1 MERLRR
7 NKGITL
13 VALVITIIILLILAG
28 ISIQT
33 LTQTN
38 LFGKTEQAKEEMGK
52 AQKKENDTLSSYM
65 DAINEY
71 LPDTL
76 SYKVS
81 KGEIEIGS
89 YVNYVPDTVTEND
102 EKYKELLSNFATYSG
117 NTDEDYNIPE
127 KIKQEQNIKWRVLDV
142 KDGQVRLI
150 SAKPTNGKKIGA
162 YIRLENYNG
171 YNNGVKLIDD
181 TCSTLYNNTKMTN
194 KVQNLK
200 IEDIEDKMKEK
211 DYSKFNPY
219 YGKAFTYMTENRYY
233 PNILLKEQE
242 QEVIIGETII
252 KGTELRKSEQNEYI
266 EQEKENKEADVL
278 KVKYTY
284 WYKNME
290 KEDFDN
296 SKYYELFINDGNE
309 NYEYYW
315 LSSRCVLP
323 KSGFAAF
330 GIFYETSGRVTSYDL
345 CYSRGGGNISCIAC
359 RPVITLNSNVQIDTT
374 NPGNGTESN
383 PYNIK

>member
-1 MERLRR
+1 M
-7 NKGITL
+7 NFKKKGGITL
-13 VALVITIIILLILAG
+13 IALVVTIIVLLILAG
-28 ISIQT
+28 ISISM
-33 LTQTN
+33 LTGQN
-38 LFGKTEQAKEEMGK
+38 GILNRASEAKENTEIASKDEDKKMQGYENAIDRYVYGVPEGLKVGSTVTYSPSGTYNWQAKYCSTTK
-52 AQKKENDTLSSYM
+52 TDDVTLSS
-65 DAINEY
+65 ANGEEFN
-71 LPDTL
+71 LTEWKVL
-76 SYKVS
+76 S
-81 KGEIEIGS
+81 IE
-89 YVNYVPDTVTEND
+89 
-102 EKYKELLSNFATYSG
+102 
-117 NTDEDYNIPE
+117 
-127 KIKQEQNIKWRVLDV
+127 
-142 KDGQVRLI
+142 
-150 SAKPTNGKKIGA
+150 NGKVELVPTQPTTGKVYLGQA
-162 YIRLENYNG
+162 QG

-219 YGKAFTYMTENRYY
+219 YGKAFTYITENRYY